1 MALNKILQGMV
12 SDFKNKYALDGEPS
26 KIFEHLANYITVTK
40 FHPEAFCDDI
50 CFTRNAEL

>member
-26 KIFEHLANYITVTK
+26 KIFEHLSTILSIK
-40 FHPEAFCDDI
+40 
-50 CFTRNAEL
+50 